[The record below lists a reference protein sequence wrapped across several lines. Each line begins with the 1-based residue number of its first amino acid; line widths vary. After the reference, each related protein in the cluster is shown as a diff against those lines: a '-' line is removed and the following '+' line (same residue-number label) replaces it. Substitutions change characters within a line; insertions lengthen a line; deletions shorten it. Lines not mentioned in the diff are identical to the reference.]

1 MDFPDNTE
9 KLDAIA
15 PGVVEAYRALTD
27 SDDRGIMTSLG
38 RYYNHTIFGR
48 DCSMGAKFMSD
59 FDHDT
64 VWHTIKTL
72 ASLQGMRH
80 NHKTHEEVGRIHH
93 EYRDYQ
99 HWKARFM
106 DRFGLRFAGLLWGAS
121 DRVLLTYYAADTTA
135 NYIRLIHKYAFYI
148 DRSVLDRKVICKDGS
163 TTTVRRTVE
172 LAAEWIAAQVSEEG
186 LFMTTRPNRWSL
198 PYQTFAD
205 SVTAYAWQDGKPGDV
220 SRAHSYVEAHVYA
233 LDALEDAVRLLPLS
247 SYADEWKALSET
259 MRGALFGRFWQP
271 ERREFAPALFA
282 RSSTLMPLDGSM
294 ITSGWTLNASF
305 WAQGGTKLY
314 REQLIAIV
322 ERLFADDFLTHV
334 GLRTKSMYTKQ
345 PLGTVLDY
353 HGSQTVWPMF
363 NFMIIEGLR
372 RHKLYRLAAE
382 LEHRVLN
389 GVNAVGSF
397 QEFFIIDHEGVL
409 YRPSKSA
416 SRHMSG
422 QMIPEQNI
430 AFTVVP
436 TLVMA
441 YRDLYERPTEPTD
454 AWRSELEE
462 RILARIPH
470 VELLDAAVAAEQLAP
485 TPLAIK
491 RIGAGFRSAF
501 HILPLMARKTRL

>member
-9 KLDAIA
+9 KLDRLA
-15 PGVVEAYRALTD
+15 PGVVEAYRSLTN
-27 SDDRGIMTSLG
+27 SDNRGILTSLG

-59 FDHDT
+59 FDHET

-72 ASLQGMRH
+72 ASLQGIRR
-80 NHKTHEEVGRIHH
+80 NDTTHEQIGRIHH

-99 HWKARFM
+99 HWTGRLM
-106 DRFGLRFAGLLWGAS
+106 DRLGLRFAGLLWGAH
-121 DRVLLTYYAADTTA
+121 DGVLHTYYAADTTA
-135 NYIRLIHKYAFYI
+135 NYIRLIHKYACNI
-148 DRSVLDRKVICKDGS
+148 DRSILDRKVTAKDGS

-172 LAAEWIAAQVSEEG
+172 LAAEWIAGQVSEEG
-186 LFMTTRPNRWSL
+186 LFMTYRPNRWSL

-205 SVTAYAWQDGKPGDV
+205 SVTAYAWQDGSPADV
-220 SRAHSYVEAHVYA
+220 SRPHSYVEAHVYA

-247 SYADEWKALSET
+247 SYADDWKALSET
-259 MRGALFGRFWQP
+259 MRGALFARFWQA
-271 ERREFAPALFA
+271 ERGEFAPALFVH
-282 RSSTLMPLDGSM
+282 SGTLAPLDGSM
-294 ITSGWTLNASF
+294 VTSGWTLNASF
-305 WAQGGTKLY
+305 WAHSGTKLY

-322 ERLFADDFLTHV
+322 ERLFADDYLTHV

-345 PLGTVLDY
+345 PLGSVLDY

-372 RHKLYRLAAE
+372 RHKLYRLAAQ

-389 GVNAVGSF
+389 GVNAIGGF

-409 YRPSKSA
+409 YRPQKSA
-416 SRHMSG
+416 SRRISG

-441 YRDLYERPTEPTD
+441 YRDLYERPTDPVD
-454 AWRSELEE
+454 GWRGELEE
-462 RILARIPH
+462 RILSRIPH
-470 VELLDAAVAAEQLAP
+470 VELLDANVAPDRLAP
-485 TPLAIK
+485 APLDIK
-491 RIGAGFRSAF
+491 RVAAGFRSAA
-501 HILPLMARKTRL
+501 HILPLMLRRTKP